1 MSTAKNVRWVSALK
15 TLNYAIEEVVSAKE
29 IRACANHEHTKN
41 TPQRVVESYGE
52 LFSGCFVDPK
62 SVLKTAFSD
71 DYSEMVYI
79 NDIQFVSM
87 CMHHFLPFI
96 GKAHFAYIPNKKIV
110 GLSKI
115 PRLIEVYARRPQ
127 VQEQLTRQI
136 TSEFQRVVQPKGCG
150 LVMEAVHLC
159 MCVRGVR
166 QMTAFTRTSDLR
178 GNFLRRKEVREEFLS
193 GIPRTFKG
201 F

>member
-1 MSTAKNVRWVSALK
+1 MSRVDSLPWSEALQR
-15 TLNYAIEEVVSAKE
+15 LGMGVEYLVNAKE
-29 IRACANHEHTKN
+29 IRIHTTQDHIRD
-41 TPQRVVESYGE
+41 TPRRVMESFGE

-62 SVLKTAFSD
+62 SVLKTSFAD

-87 CMHHFLPFI
+87 CKHHLLPFI

-136 TSEFQRVVQPKGCG
+136 TAEFQRVVQPKGCG
-150 LVMEAVHLC
+150 LVMEAVHMC
-159 MCVRGVR
+159 MCVRGVK

-178 GNFLRRKEVREEFLS
+178 GNFLRRKEVREEFLT